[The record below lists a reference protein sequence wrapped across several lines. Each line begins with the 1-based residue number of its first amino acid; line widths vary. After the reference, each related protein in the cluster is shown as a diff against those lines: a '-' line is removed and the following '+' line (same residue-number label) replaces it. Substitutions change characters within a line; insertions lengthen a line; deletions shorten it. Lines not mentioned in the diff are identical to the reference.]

1 MACAAR
7 HTHHAHKSSSLRGFV
22 SDPFIFNSEKGREGS
37 ATGLVLSVSKQQPS
51 RVPPSS
57 DLAAPAAASAAA
69 AAMGAQM
76 SGMWDGVNK
85 DVAALMSACHLPQA
99 GQAQP
104 GAAFGS
110 PVATRSG
117 GAPKSVRC
125 ALGGL
130 ARTQ

>member
-1 MACAAR
+1 
-7 HTHHAHKSSSLRGFV
+7 
-22 SDPFIFNSEKGREGS
+22 
-37 ATGLVLSVSKQQPS
+37 
-51 RVPPSS
+51 
-57 DLAAPAAASAAA
+57 
-69 AAMGAQM
+69 MGAQM

-125 ALGGL
+125 AMGGL
-130 ARTQ
+130 PRTQQAACSADASAPAGRACSQPLPSSPVVNQLRAALNEATCAVAAAKACGKVRQATAPGYA

>member
-1 MACAAR
+1 
-7 HTHHAHKSSSLRGFV
+7 
-22 SDPFIFNSEKGREGS
+22 
-37 ATGLVLSVSKQQPS
+37 
-51 RVPPSS
+51 
-57 DLAAPAAASAAA
+57 
-69 AAMGAQM
+69 MGAQM

-117 GAPKSVRC
+117 GAPKSVRR
-125 ALGGL
+125 ALGGS
-130 ARTQ
+130 ARTQQAV